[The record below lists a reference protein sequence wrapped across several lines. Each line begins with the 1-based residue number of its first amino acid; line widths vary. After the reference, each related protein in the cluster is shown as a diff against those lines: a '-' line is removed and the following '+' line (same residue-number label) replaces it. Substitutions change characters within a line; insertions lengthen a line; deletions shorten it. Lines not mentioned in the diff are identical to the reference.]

1 MKMNAMIDKHPRGAQ
16 LICTFCSFAILLS
29 CFGFLFECLEFA
41 VAVFDHSMPLL
52 LRPAKGTANTIAKGM
67 DCTTLPIAV
76 IRFDMRQLIL
86 IGLLFLVIALIVSHD
101 VIYSVLFMFATMQ
114 SVKVFLFLASV

>member
-1 MKMNAMIDKHPRGAQ
+1 MNAMIDRHPRGAQ
-16 LICTFCSFAILLS
+16 LICTFCLFAILLS
-29 CFGFLFECLEFA
+29 CFGFLFECLELA
-41 VAVFDHSMPLL
+41 VTVFDHSMPFLL
-52 LRPAKGTANTIAKGM
+52 GPTESTANAIAKGM
-67 DCTTLPIAV
+67 DRAALPIAV

-101 VIYSVLFMFATMQ
+101 VIYSVLFVFATMQ